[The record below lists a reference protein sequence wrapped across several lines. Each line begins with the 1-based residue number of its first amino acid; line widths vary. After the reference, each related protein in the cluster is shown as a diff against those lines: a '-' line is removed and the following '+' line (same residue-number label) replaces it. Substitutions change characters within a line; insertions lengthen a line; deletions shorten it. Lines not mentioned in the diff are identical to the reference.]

1 MSDLVLHNYFRSS
14 TSVRVR
20 AALNL
25 KGLSYDYVPLSL
37 LKGEQAS
44 AEHLALNPSGLV
56 PTLVT
61 PQGALPQSLAILEWL
76 DEVHPEP
83 PLLPADPW
91 GRARVRSLSQ
101 IVALDIH
108 PVNNLR
114 ILQHLEAEF
123 GVDAA
128 GKAAWFRKWAGAG
141 MQALEARL
149 AAEPETGKFCH
160 GDTVGLADLCLYAQ
174 VLNNARFEVDMRN
187 CPTILR
193 IHDNCMAI
201 PALEQAT
208 PPYQPDASTPRL

>member
-1 MSDLVLHNYFRSS
+1 MKGLILHNYFRSS

-25 KGLSYDYVPLSL
+25 KGLGFDYVPLSL

-44 AEHLALNPSGLV
+44 VDHLALNPSGLV

-61 PQGALPQSLAILEWL
+61 PQGALPQSLAIIEWL

-91 GRARVRSLSQ
+91 GRARVRSLAH

-114 ILQHLEAEF
+114 ILKHLETEF
-123 GVDAA
+123 DADTDA
-128 GKAAWFRKWAGAG
+128 KAVWFRKWAEAG
-141 MQALEARL
+141 MRALETRL
-149 AAEPETGKFCH
+149 AEESETGAFCH

-174 VLNNARFEVDMRN
+174 VLNNARFAVNMSSF
-187 CPTILR
+187 PTINR
-193 IHDNCMAI
+193 IHENCMNL
-201 PALEQAT
+201 PALERAA
-208 PPYQPDASTPRL
+208 PAHQPDAV

>member
-1 MSDLVLHNYFRSS
+1 MSDFALHNYFRSS

-25 KGLSYDYVPLSL
+25 KGLTFDYIPLSL

-44 AEHLALNPSGLV
+44 PDHLALNPQGLV

-61 PQGALPQSLAILEWL
+61 PRGPLPQSMAIIEWL

-83 PLLPADPW
+83 PLLPSDPW
-91 GRARVRSLSQ
+91 ARARVRSLAH

-114 ILQHLEAEF
+114 ILKHLETEY
-123 GVDAA
+123 GVDAD

-141 MQALEARL
+141 LDALEQRL
-149 AAEPETGKFCH
+149 SSEAETGDFCH
-160 GDTVGLADLCLYAQ
+160 GDNVSLADLCLFAQ
-174 VLNNARFEVDMRN
+174 VLNGARFDVDMT
-187 CPTILR
+187 PYPVISR
-193 IHDNCMAI
+193 IQTNCMSH
-201 PALEQAT
+201 PALAAAA
-208 PPYQPDASTPRL
+208 PSRQPDAT

>member
-1 MSDLVLHNYFRSS
+1 MTDLTLHNYFRSS

-25 KGLSYDYVPLSL
+25 KGLAFDYIPLSL

-76 DEVHPEP
+76 DEEHPNP
-83 PLLPADPW
+83 PLLPADAW
-91 GRARVRSLSQ
+91 GRARVRSLAH

-114 ILQHLEAEF
+114 ILKHLETEY

-128 GKAAWFRKWAGAG
+128 GKAAWFRKWASAG
-141 MQALEARL
+141 MAALEQRL
-149 AAEPETGKFCH
+149 ASEPETGSFCH

-174 VLNNARFEVDMRN
+174 VLNNARFEVDMSVY
-187 CPTILR
+187 PTIQR
-193 IHDNCMAI
+193 VHANCMEV
-201 PALEQAT
+201 PALSDAAPAKQIDAT
-208 PPYQPDASTPRL
+208 

>member
-1 MSDLVLHNYFRSS
+1 MSDLALHNYFRSS

-25 KGLSYDYVPLSL
+25 KGLGYDYVPLSL

-44 AEHLALNPSGLV
+44 AAHLALNPSGLV

-61 PQGALPQSLAILEWL
+61 PNGVLPQSMAILEWL
-76 DEVHPEP
+76 DEVHPAP
-83 PLLPADPW
+83 PLLPADAW
-91 GRARVRSLSQ
+91 GRARVRSLAQ
-101 IVALDIH
+101 IVAADIH

-114 ILQHLEAEF
+114 ILKHLEAEF

-128 GKAAWFRKWAGAG
+128 GKAAWFRTWANVG
-141 MQALEARL
+141 MAALETRL
-149 AAEPETGKFCH
+149 AQETETGEFCH

-174 VLNNARFEVDMRN
+174 VLNNARFEVDMSPY
-187 CPTILR
+187 PTIRR
-193 IHDNCMAI
+193 IHANCMQV

-208 PPYQPDASTPRL
+208 PANQPDAT

>member
-1 MSDLVLHNYFRSS
+1 MSGLTLHNYFRSS

-44 AEHLALNPSGLV
+44 DAHLALNPSGLV

-61 PQGALPQSLAILEWL
+61 PMGVVPQSMAILELL

-83 PLLPADPW
+83 PLLPSDLM
-91 GRARVRSLSQ
+91 GRARVRSLAQ
-101 IVALDIH
+101 IVAADIH

-114 ILQHLEAEF
+114 ILQHLEAEY

-128 GKAAWFRKWAGAG
+128 GKAAWFRKWASAG
-141 MQALEARL
+141 MQALETRL
-149 AAEPETGKFCH
+149 AGEPETGEFCH
-160 GDTVGLADLCLYAQ
+160 GDTVGMADLCLYAQ
-174 VLNNARFEVDMRN
+174 VLNNARFEVDMSPY
-187 CPTILR
+187 PTIQR
-193 IHDNCMAI
+193 IHAACMAV
-201 PALEQAT
+201 PALD
-208 PPYQPDASTPRL
+208 QPAPANQQDAV

>member
-25 KGLSYDYVPLSL
+25 KGLAYDYVPLAL
-37 LKGEQAS
+37 LKGEHVAK
-44 AEHLALNPSGLV
+44 EHLAMNPSGLV

-61 PQGALPQSLAILEWL
+61 PQGPLPQSLAILEWL

-83 PLLPADPW
+83 PLLPQDPW
-91 GRARVRSLSQ
+91 GRARVRSLAH

-114 ILQHLEAEF
+114 ILQHLEVEYGA
-123 GVDAA
+123 DASA
-128 GKAAWFRKWAGAG
+128 KAAWFRRWANAG

-149 AAEPETGKFCH
+149 AAEPETGAFCH

-174 VLNNARFEVDMRN
+174 VINNARFEVDMVPY
-187 CPTILR
+187 PTINR
-193 IHDNCMAI
+193 IHTNCIAVPELERAI
-201 PALEQAT
+201 PANQI
-208 PPYQPDASTPRL
+208 DAV

>member
-1 MSDLVLHNYFRSS
+1 MSDLILHNYFRSS

-25 KGLSYDYVPLSL
+25 KGLDYDYVPLSL

-44 AEHLALNPSGLV
+44 EDHLALNPSGLV

-61 PQGALPQSLAILEWL
+61 PQGPLPQSLAILEWL

-83 PLLPADPW
+83 PLLPADAW
-91 GRARVRSLSQ
+91 GRARVRSLAH

-114 ILQHLEAEF
+114 ILQHLEAEY

-128 GKAAWFRKWAGAG
+128 GKAAWFRKWASAG
-141 MQALEARL
+141 MAAIEARL
-149 AAEPETGKFCH
+149 AREPETGEFCH
-160 GDTVGLADLCLYAQ
+160 GDSVGLADLCLYAQ
-174 VLNNARFEVDMRN
+174 VLNNARFEVDMSAYPVIN
-187 CPTILR
+187 R
-193 IHDNCMAI
+193 IHNNCMAT
-201 PALEQAT
+201 PALERAA
-208 PPYQPDASTPRL
+208 PANQPDAV

>member
-1 MSDLVLHNYFRSS
+1 MTDLILHNYFRSS

-25 KGLSYDYVPLSL
+25 KGLDFDYVPLSL

-61 PQGALPQSLAILEWL
+61 PQGPLPQSLAILEWL
-76 DEVHPEP
+76 EEVHPEP

-91 GRARVRSLSQ
+91 QRARVRSLAH

-114 ILQHLEAEF
+114 ILKHLESEF
-123 GVDAA
+123 GADAA
-128 GKAAWFRKWAGAG
+128 GKAAWFRRWAGAG

-149 AAEPETGKFCH
+149 AAEPETGEFCH
-160 GDTVGLADLCLYAQ
+160 GDQVGLADLCLFAQ
-174 VLNNARFEVDMRN
+174 VLNNARFEVDMAPY
-187 CPTILR
+187 PTIRR
-193 IHDNCMAI
+193 IHANCMAI
-201 PALEQAT
+201 PALEQAC
-208 PPYQPDASTPRL
+208 PVHQPDAV

>member
-1 MSDLVLHNYFRSS
+1 MTDFALHNYFRSS

-25 KGLSYDYVPLSL
+25 KGLSYDYIPLSL

-61 PQGALPQSLAILEWL
+61 PDGPLPQSMAILEWL
-76 DEVHPEP
+76 DEAYPEP
-83 PLLPADPW
+83 PLMPQGAW
-91 GRARVRSLSQ
+91 ARARVRSLAH

-114 ILQHLEAEF
+114 ILKHLEDSF

-128 GKAAWFRKWAGAG
+128 GKAAWFRRWADAG
-141 MQALEARL
+141 MLALETRL
-149 AAEPETGKFCH
+149 SAEPETGDFCH
-160 GDTVGLADLCLYAQ
+160 GDTVTLADLCLFAQ
-174 VLNNARFEVDMRN
+174 VLNNARFEVDMSAY
-187 CPTILR
+187 PTISR
-193 IHDNCMAI
+193 IHANCMAV
-201 PALEQAT
+201 PALEQAA
-208 PPYQPDASTPRL
+208 PAHQPDAV

>member
-1 MSDLVLHNYFRSS
+1 MSDLTLHNYFRSS

-44 AEHLALNPSGLV
+44 AAHLALNPSGLV

-61 PQGALPQSLAILEWL
+61 PQGALPQSIAILEWL

-83 PLLPADPW
+83 PLLPHDPW
-91 GRARVRSLSQ
+91 GRARVRSLAQ
-101 IVALDIH
+101 IVAADIH

-114 ILQHLEAEF
+114 ILKHLEAEF

-128 GKAAWFRKWAGAG
+128 GKAAWFRNWAAAG
-141 MQALEARL
+141 MKALETRL
-149 AAEPETGKFCH
+149 AGEPETGDFCH
-160 GDTVGLADLCLYAQ
+160 DDTVGLADLCLYAQ
-174 VLNNARFEVDMRN
+174 VLNNARFEVDMSPYPVIN
-187 CPTILR
+187 R
-193 IHDNCMAI
+193 IHANCMAV
-201 PALEQAT
+201 PALEQAA
-208 PPYQPDASTPRL
+208 PANQPDAS

>member
-1 MSDLVLHNYFRSS
+1 MSGLTLHNYFRSS

-25 KGLSYDYVPLSL
+25 KGLTYDYLPLSL

-44 AEHLALNPSGLV
+44 PEHLALNPSGLV

-61 PQGALPQSLAILEWL
+61 PKGVVPQSMAILELL

-83 PLLPADPW
+83 PLLPSDPM
-91 GRARVRSLSQ
+91 GRARVRSLAQ
-101 IVALDIH
+101 IVAADIH

-114 ILQHLEAEF
+114 ILQHLETEF

-128 GKAAWFRKWAGAG
+128 GKAAWFRKWASAG

-149 AAEPETGKFCH
+149 ASEPETGTFCH

-174 VLNNARFEVDMRN
+174 VLNNARFEVDMDPY
-187 CPTILR
+187 PTIQR
-193 IHDNCMAI
+193 IHAACMAV
-201 PALEQAT
+201 PALEKAA
-208 PPYQPDASTPRL
+208 PANQPDAV